1 MPNHYS
7 SLYKSRQ
14 ISRSNQFSRLDN
26 IYVIHSLNIGL
37 QKIEKQRHEHST
49 KYLIMFIM
57 IAARSNHF
65 NPKALQICI
74 TIYVPITSCRLNRLE
89 NYLFINNFIYCFNF
103 IVSG

>member
-49 KYLIMFIM
+49 KYLIMLLW
-57 IAARSNHF
+57 
-65 NPKALQICI
+65 LQL
-74 TIYVPITSCRLNRLE
+74 VQITSTLK
-89 NYLFINNFIYCFNF
+89 LFKF
-103 IVSG
+103 V